1 MKGNDA
7 QWWLVAAIALL
18 IVFVW
23 PPQNDKSLATK
34 VLNWSVDPM
43 GRLPVLPDQLPLG
56 QGDDPEAVNVHDA
69 QVQRYDELYL
79 QGGWMRKRLE
89 LKVVGDPFNPSTVRQ
104 LLTGAA
110 ALTALF
116 AWRLG
121 SRKT

>member
-1 MKGNDA
+1 MKSNDA

-23 PPQNDKSLATK
+23 PPPNDKSLATK

-56 QGDDPEAVNVHDA
+56 QGDDPEAVSIHDA
-69 QVQRYDELYL
+69 QIQRYDELYL
-79 QGGWMRKRLE
+79 QGGWTRKRLQ

-121 SRKT
+121 SRKP